1 MRASSI
7 TSLILLIFTS
17 TQASCTR
24 TEYAGGEAFE
34 VHFEENHTIGNCSL
48 SYLWKNYNTTWDE
61 VLENIDKCVLEAG
74 GYDSINPVRA
84 VSNSSF
90 EPKTNLDIILYA
102 LVDLDNN
109 VLGVDTNASN
119 LEYIKNNENNTLPKR
134 ETLEVVP
141 VTENF
146 TDQYKPHEELVRR
159 GMAYEH
165 RPQYVRKKRFWSTFC
180 KYAFY
185 YLSGAVT
192 LKILEKLTNSW
203 VIGIV
208 YSVYVSIA
216 GYLAYALGDI
226 TEVIAQQFRQARRDR
241 SRRGPQPP
249 APR

>member
-1 MRASSI
+1 MKASSI

-34 VHFEENHTIGNCSL
+34 VHFEENKKIGNCSL
-48 SYLWKNYNTTWDE
+48 NYLWKNHNTTWDE
-61 VLENIDKCVLEAG
+61 VLENIDKCVLDAG
-74 GYDSINPVRA
+74 GYDSINPVRT
-84 VSNSSF
+84 VSNNSF

-119 LEYIKNNENNTLPKR
+119 LEYIKNNKSNTLSKR

-141 VTENF
+141 VTECF
-146 TDQYKPHEELVRR
+146 TDRYKPHEELVKR
-159 GMAYEH
+159 GMAYDH
-165 RPQYVRKKRFWSTFC
+165 GPLHARDKRFWSTFG

-203 VIGIV
+203 VVGIV
-208 YSVYVSIA
+208 YSAYVSIA

-226 TEVIAQQFRQARRDR
+226 IEVIAQQFRQARQDR
-241 SRRGPQPP
+241 SRRGPQPL